1 MANQD
6 LGRFSLSSNGNGSPR
21 LSDERTEAPQQ
32 ADVPAPNV
40 SVTYVPVYT
49 FFVYDHDQGAA
60 VLYSRMATRGAIA
73 NMRGK
78 VNEDSAMVV
87 DEALLDIEG
96 FFKG

>member
-1 MANQD
+1 
-6 LGRFSLSSNGNGSPR
+6 
-21 LSDERTEAPQQ
+21 LSDEHSDEPQK
-32 ADVPAPNV
+32 ADAPAPDV

-60 VLYSRMATRGAIA
+60 VLYPRMGTRGAIA

-87 DEALLDIEG
+87 DETLLDVEG
-96 FFKG
+96 FFTA